1 MADFTPPTPEEYAAI
16 IATDH
21 LAFTEECFNQV
32 SPGATYLSNW
42 HVGCFPYEALIQ
54 TPAGFRKIGNLV
66 ESGYGGYVLSFNHK
80 LNKPEW
86 RRVTQR
92 MKKAGQP
99 LDALLFSTGETIELT
114 GNHEVFING
123 SYVNAEH
130 VKLNDKALRVVQKGI
145 RPAKQCRSLLR
156 PKMLCGKAFK
166 ETFRFLCLR
175 KPKAKS
181 SSKTMSDVLGAIA
194 QKTYANAMRL
204 LWENTFIHSIS
215 LENVRPNVGSF
226 LQQEMLWYACAGGQ
240 QQSIYR
246 WAPTRAIPCG
256 ILEHQEN
263 HSNQRAWALLLVWQK
278 VRALFRCSPYRS
290 QQDKQQ
296 GMESG
301 GFMPPMSLSPARQKR
316 RADVGI
322 GECYVQEITRTVRI
336 PEAVYNLEVESN
348 NNYFANGILVHNC
361 VCEHLDAVE
370 MGQINSLIIN
380 EPPRFLKS
388 ISVSIAWPAR
398 LLGRNPATQII
409 VGSYAGSIGTKLSR
423 DTMTV
428 MNSPIYKMAYPR
440 TRLKKETEEAFETT
454 ENGHRYV
461 ATTGSGITGFG
472 ADFIL
477 IDDPSNPMESLSD
490 SARVKANEWITG
502 TLFPRANDQN
512 KVKKVMVMQ
521 RLHQLDPTGY
531 LLEKGGWHHLK
542 LPVEFKKK
550 TFIDLGSGPGAK
562 QWTMEAGQ
570 WLHHERINADTL
582 AKMASEGM
590 SPAQIAGQFY
600 QDPTP
605 PGGGD
610 FKPIWL
616 QYYDR
621 KEIDSQD
628 GARVDASGMNIYI
641 LVDPA
646 NSKKKSSGHDPDY
659 TVMIVLGLG
668 NDNNYRVLDMVRDRL
683 NPKERIQTLIALHK
697 KWNRKSGKPP
707 KVGYEQYGMMT
718 DAFYL
723 REAQKEI
730 SYRFPVVE
738 LGGKLAKPE
747 RIKQLITP
755 FEDLRVYMPKYLP
768 YRTVSGDTV
777 DLVQELVAEYETF
790 PVGRHDD
797 IMDAFARI
805 MDEKLN
811 AIFPRIPTGVL
822 VRGGSPIGG
831 ARGGQNWR
839 DY

>member
-1 MADFTPPTPEEYAAI
+1 MPLDITPEEYGAI
-16 IATDH
+16 IATD
-21 LAFTEECFNQV
+21 LESFIEESFMQV
-32 SPGATYLSNW
+32 SSAPEYLPNW
-42 HVGCFPYEALIQ
+42 HVGCI
-54 TPAGFRKIGNLV
+54 
-66 ESGYGGYVLSFNHK
+66 
-80 LNKPEW
+80 
-86 RRVTQR
+86 
-92 MKKAGQP
+92 
-99 LDALLFSTGETIELT
+99 
-114 GNHEVFING
+114 
-123 SYVNAEH
+123 AEH
-130 VKLNDKALRVVQKGI
+130 LR
-145 RPAKQCRSLLR
+145 
-156 PKMLCGKAFK
+156 
-166 ETFRFLCLR
+166 
-175 KPKAKS
+175 
-181 SSKTMSDVLGAIA
+181 
-194 QKTYANAMRL
+194 
-204 LWENTFIHSIS
+204 
-215 LENVRPNVGSF
+215 
-226 LQQEMLWYACAGGQ
+226 
-240 QQSIYR
+240 
-246 WAPTRAIPCG
+246 
-256 ILEHQEN
+256 
-263 HSNQRAWALLLVWQK
+263 
-278 VRALFRCSPYRS
+278 
-290 QQDKQQ
+290 
-296 GMESG
+296 
-301 GFMPPMSLSPARQKR
+301 
-316 RADVGI
+316 
-322 GECYVQEITRTVRI
+322 
-336 PEAVYNLEVESN
+336 
-348 NNYFANGILVHNC
+348 
-361 VCEHLDAVE
+361 AVE
-370 MGQINSLIIN
+370 LGHINSLIIN
-380 EPPRFLKS
+380 MPPRSLKS
-388 ISVSIAWPAR
+388 ISVSIAWTAW
-398 LLGRNPATQII
+398 LLGHNPKTQII
-409 VGSYAGSIGTKLSR
+409 VGSYGGAIGAALSR
-423 DTMTV
+423 DTMKV
-428 MNSPIYKMAYPR
+428 MESPIYKLAFPD
-440 TRLKKETEEAFETT
+440 TRLAKRTEDAFTTT

-461 ATTGSGITGFG
+461 ATVGNGITGFG
-472 ADFIL
+472 ADVLI
-477 IDDPSNPMESLSD
+477 IDDPIFPLEAASD
-490 SARVKANEWITG
+490 TSRMKANEWITG

-512 KVKKVMVMQ
+512 TIKKVMVMQ

-550 TFIDLGSGPGAK
+550 TIIDLGGKTWSKDEG
-562 QWTMEAGQ
+562 E
-570 WLHHERINADTL
+570 WLHPARIDAETL
-582 AKMASEGM
+582 GKMAADGM

-628 GARVDASGMNIYI
+628 GARVDSSGMNIYI

-831 ARGGQNWR
+831 VRGGQNWR